1 MQIWIETDIHFLHIH
16 LINTACIKSSRSV
29 ECALRFYRVRGDRAL
44 RAVASTVFL
53 MALWL
58 LMSGVY
64 KPLVIGF
71 GVGSVLL
78 IMVILWRMDR
88 VDGDHVQIR
97 LNPLRFLGYIIWL
110 FGEIAKSNWAVTR
123 VILTPVMPIRQK
135 MLVVPQS
142 QKTDLAQVI
151 FANSITLTPGT
162 ISVETEENGLLV
174 HALSYGP
181 EDDASL
187 ADMDRRV
194 TAVETEGQI

>member
-1 MQIWIETDIHFLHIH
+1 M
-16 LINTACIKSSRSV
+16 C
-29 ECALRFYRVRGDRAL
+29 GDKKLKAI
-44 RAVASTVFL
+44 ASAIFL

-71 GVGSVLL
+71 GLGSVFL
-78 IMVILWRMDR
+78 IMIILWRMDK

-123 VILTPVMPIRQK
+123 VILSPVMQIRQK

-162 ISVETEENGLLV
+162 ITVETEENGLLV
-174 HALSYGP
+174 HALSYCP
-181 EDDASL
+181 EDAASL

-194 TAVETEGQI
+194 SAVETEGLR

>member
-1 MQIWIETDIHFLHIH
+1 M
-16 LINTACIKSSRSV
+16 
-29 ECALRFYRVRGDRAL
+29 
-44 RAVASTVFL
+44 RAVASAVFL

-71 GVGSVLL
+71 GLGSVLL
-78 IMVILWRMDR
+78 ICLVLWRMDK

-97 LNPLRFLGYIIWL
+97 LNPIRFLGYIIWL

-123 VILTPVMPIRQK
+123 VILSPLMPIRQK
-135 MLVVPQS
+135 MFVVPQS

-162 ISVETEENGLLV
+162 ISVETEESGLLV
-174 HALSYGP
+174 HALSYSP

-194 TAVETEGQI
+194 TAVETEEQR

>member
-1 MQIWIETDIHFLHIH
+1 M
-16 LINTACIKSSRSV
+16 C
-29 ECALRFYRVRGDRAL
+29 GDKKLKAI
-44 RAVASTVFL
+44 ASAIFL

-64 KPLVIGF
+64 KSLVIGF
-71 GVGSVLL
+71 GLGSVFL
-78 IMVILWRMDR
+78 IMIILWRMDK

-123 VILTPVMPIRQK
+123 VILSPVMPIRQK

-162 ISVETEENGLLV
+162 ITVETEENGLLV
-174 HALSYGP
+174 HALSYCP

-194 TAVETEGQI
+194 SAVETEGLR

>member
-1 MQIWIETDIHFLHIH
+1 M
-16 LINTACIKSSRSV
+16 K
-29 ECALRFYRVRGDRAL
+29 
-44 RAVASTVFL
+44 AVASAIFL

-64 KPLVIGF
+64 KSLVIGF
-71 GVGSVLL
+71 GLGSVLL
-78 IMVILWRMDR
+78 IMVILWRMDK

-97 LNPLRFLGYIIWL
+97 LNPIRFLGYIIWL

-123 VILTPVMPIRQK
+123 VILAPVMPIRQK
-135 MLVVPQS
+135 MLDVPQS

-162 ISVETEENGLLV
+162 ISVETEESGLLV
-174 HALSYGP
+174 HALSYCP
-181 EDDASL
+181 EDVASL

-194 TAVETEGQI
+194 TAIETEEQR

>member
-1 MQIWIETDIHFLHIH
+1 
-16 LINTACIKSSRSV
+16 
-29 ECALRFYRVRGDRAL
+29 
-44 RAVASTVFL
+44 
-53 MALWL
+53 
-58 LMSGVY
+58 
-64 KPLVIGF
+64 
-71 GVGSVLL
+71 
-78 IMVILWRMDR
+78 MDK

-123 VILTPVMPIRQK
+123 VILSPVMPIRQK

-162 ISVETEENGLLV
+162 ITVETEENGLLV
-174 HALSYGP
+174 HALSYCP

-194 TAVETEGQI
+194 SAVETEGLR

>member
-1 MQIWIETDIHFLHIH
+1 M
-16 LINTACIKSSRSV
+16 K
-29 ECALRFYRVRGDRAL
+29 
-44 RAVASTVFL
+44 AVASAVFL

-71 GVGSVLL
+71 GLGSVLL
-78 IMVILWRMDR
+78 ICLVLWRMDK

-97 LNPLRFLGYIIWL
+97 LNPIKFLGYIIWL

-123 VILTPVMPIRQK
+123 VILSPLMPIRQK
-135 MLVVPQS
+135 MFVVPQS

-162 ISVETEENGLLV
+162 ISVETEESGLLV
-174 HALSYGP
+174 HALSYSP

-194 TAVETEGQI
+194 TAVETEEQR

>member
-1 MQIWIETDIHFLHIH
+1 M
-16 LINTACIKSSRSV
+16 C
-29 ECALRFYRVRGDRAL
+29 GDKKLKAI
-44 RAVASTVFL
+44 ASAIFL

-64 KPLVIGF
+64 KSLVIGF
-71 GVGSVLL
+71 GLGSVFL
-78 IMVILWRMDR
+78 IMIILWRMDK

-123 VILTPVMPIRQK
+123 TILSPVMPIRQK

-162 ISVETEENGLLV
+162 ISVETEDGGLLV
-174 HALSYGP
+174 HALSYCP
-181 EDDASL
+181 DDDASL

-194 TAVETEGQI
+194 TAVETEEQR

>member
-1 MQIWIETDIHFLHIH
+1 M
-16 LINTACIKSSRSV
+16 
-29 ECALRFYRVRGDRAL
+29 
-44 RAVASTVFL
+44 RAVASAVFL

-71 GVGSVLL
+71 GLGSVLL
-78 IMVILWRMDR
+78 ICLVLWRMDK

-97 LNPLRFLGYIIWL
+97 LNPIKFLGYIIWL
-110 FGEIAKSNWAVTR
+110 FGEITKSNWAVTR
-123 VILTPVMPIRQK
+123 VILSPLMPIRQK
-135 MLVVPQS
+135 MFVVPQS

-162 ISVETEENGLLV
+162 ISVETEESGLLV
-174 HALSYGP
+174 HALSYSP

-194 TAVETEGQI
+194 TAVETEEQR

>member
-1 MQIWIETDIHFLHIH
+1 M
-16 LINTACIKSSRSV
+16 C
-29 ECALRFYRVRGDRAL
+29 GDKKLKAI
-44 RAVASTVFL
+44 ASAIFL

-71 GVGSVLL
+71 GLGSVFL
-78 IMVILWRMDR
+78 IMIILWRMDK

-123 VILTPVMPIRQK
+123 VILSPVMLIRQK

-162 ISVETEENGLLV
+162 ITVETEENGPLV
-174 HALSYGP
+174 HALSYCP
-181 EDDASL
+181 EDGASL

-194 TAVETEGQI
+194 SAVETEGLR

>member
-1 MQIWIETDIHFLHIH
+1 M
-16 LINTACIKSSRSV
+16 C
-29 ECALRFYRVRGDRAL
+29 GDKKLKAI
-44 RAVASTVFL
+44 ASAIFL

-58 LMSGVY
+58 LMSAVY

-71 GVGSVLL
+71 GLGSVFL
-78 IMVILWRMDR
+78 IMVILWRMDK

-110 FGEIAKSNWAVTR
+110 FGEIAKSNWAVTH

-151 FANSITLTPGT
+151 FANSIT
-162 ISVETEENGLLV
+162 
-174 HALSYGP
+174 
-181 EDDASL
+181 
-187 ADMDRRV
+187 
-194 TAVETEGQI
+194 

>member
-1 MQIWIETDIHFLHIH
+1 M
-16 LINTACIKSSRSV
+16 C
-29 ECALRFYRVRGDRAL
+29 GDKKLKAI
-44 RAVASTVFL
+44 ASAIFL

-71 GVGSVLL
+71 GLGSVFL
-78 IMVILWRMDR
+78 IMIILWRMDK

-97 LNPLRFLGYIIWL
+97 LNPLRFLGYIIWF

-123 VILTPVMPIRQK
+123 VILSPVMPIRQK
-135 MLVVPQS
+135 MMVVPQS

-174 HALSYGP
+174 HALSYDP

-194 TAVETEGQI
+194 TAVETEEQR

>member
-1 MQIWIETDIHFLHIH
+1 M
-16 LINTACIKSSRSV
+16 
-29 ECALRFYRVRGDRAL
+29 
-44 RAVASTVFL
+44 RAVASAVFL

-71 GVGSVLL
+71 GLGSVLL
-78 IMVILWRMDR
+78 ICLVLWRMDK

-97 LNPLRFLGYIIWL
+97 LNPIKFLGYIIWL

-123 VILTPVMPIRQK
+123 VILSPLMPIRQK
-135 MLVVPQS
+135 MFVVPQS

-162 ISVETEENGLLV
+162 ISVETEESGLLV
-174 HALSYGP
+174 HALSYSP

-187 ADMDRRV
+187 VDMDRRV
-194 TAVETEGQI
+194 TAVETEEQR

>member
-1 MQIWIETDIHFLHIH
+1 M
-16 LINTACIKSSRSV
+16 AK
-29 ECALRFYRVRGDRAL
+29 FYRVCGDRAL
-44 RAVASTVFL
+44 RAVASAVFL

-88 VDGDHVQIR
+88 VDGDRVQIR
-97 LNPLRFLGYIIWL
+97 LNPIRFLGYIIWL
-110 FGEIAKSNWAVTR
+110 FGEIAKSNWSVTR
-123 VILTPVMPIRQK
+123 VILSPLMPIRQK

-162 ISVETEENGLLV
+162 ISVEHEGDEIWV
-174 HALSYGP
+174 HALSYP
-181 EDDASL
+181 EEDLNAL
-187 ADMDRRV
+187 ADMNSRV
-194 TAVETEGQI
+194 SNMERAV

>member
-1 MQIWIETDIHFLHIH
+1 M
-16 LINTACIKSSRSV
+16 
-29 ECALRFYRVRGDRAL
+29 
-44 RAVASTVFL
+44 RAVASAVFL
-53 MALWL
+53 MTLWL

-71 GVGSVLL
+71 GLGSVLL
-78 IMVILWRMDR
+78 ICLVLWRMDK

-97 LNPLRFLGYIIWL
+97 LNPIRFLGYIIWL
-110 FGEIAKSNWAVTR
+110 FGEIAKSNWSVTR
-123 VILTPVMPIRQK
+123 VILSPLMPIRQK

-162 ISVETEENGLLV
+162 ISVETEESGLLV
-174 HALSYGP
+174 HALSYCS

-194 TAVETEGQI
+194 TAVETEGQR

>member
-1 MQIWIETDIHFLHIH
+1 M
-16 LINTACIKSSRSV
+16 
-29 ECALRFYRVRGDRAL
+29 
-44 RAVASTVFL
+44 RAVASAVFL

-64 KPLVIGF
+64 KSLVIGF
-71 GVGSVLL
+71 GLGSVLL
-78 IMVILWRMDR
+78 ICLVLWRMDK

-97 LNPLRFLGYIIWL
+97 LNPIRFLGYIIWL

-123 VILTPVMPIRQK
+123 VILSPLMPIRQK
-135 MLVVPQS
+135 MFVVPQS

-162 ISVETEENGLLV
+162 ISVETEESGLLV
-174 HALSYGP
+174 HALSYSP

-194 TAVETEGQI
+194 TAVETEEQR

>member
-1 MQIWIETDIHFLHIH
+1 M
-16 LINTACIKSSRSV
+16 
-29 ECALRFYRVRGDRAL
+29 
-44 RAVASTVFL
+44 RAVASAVFL

-71 GVGSVLL
+71 GLGSVLL
-78 IMVILWRMDR
+78 ICLVLWRMDK
-88 VDGDHVQIR
+88 VDGDHIQIR
-97 LNPLRFLGYIIWL
+97 LNPIRFLGYIIWL
-110 FGEIAKSNWAVTR
+110 FWEIAKSNWAVTR
-123 VILTPVMPIRQK
+123 VILSPLMPIRQK

-162 ISVETEENGLLV
+162 ISVETEESGLLV
-174 HALSYGP
+174 HALSYCP

-194 TAVETEGQI
+194 TAVETDGQR

>member
-1 MQIWIETDIHFLHIH
+1 V
-16 LINTACIKSSRSV
+16 C
-29 ECALRFYRVRGDRAL
+29 GDKKLKAI
-44 RAVASTVFL
+44 ASAIFL

-64 KPLVIGF
+64 KSLVIGF
-71 GVGSVLL
+71 GLGSVFL
-78 IMVILWRMDR
+78 IMIILWRMDK

-123 VILTPVMPIRQK
+123 VILSPVMPIRQK

-162 ISVETEENGLLV
+162 ITVETEENGLLV
-174 HALSYGP
+174 HALSYCP

-194 TAVETEGQI
+194 SAVETEGLR

>member
-1 MQIWIETDIHFLHIH
+1 M
-16 LINTACIKSSRSV
+16 C
-29 ECALRFYRVRGDRAL
+29 GDKKLKAI
-44 RAVASTVFL
+44 ASAIFL

-71 GVGSVLL
+71 GLGSVFL
-78 IMVILWRMDR
+78 IMIILWRMDK

-123 VILTPVMPIRQK
+123 VILSPVMQIRQK

-162 ISVETEENGLLV
+162 ITVETEENGLLV
-174 HALSYGP
+174 HALSYCP

-187 ADMDRRV
+187 TDMDRRV
-194 TAVETEGQI
+194 SAVETEGLR

>member
-1 MQIWIETDIHFLHIH
+1 M
-16 LINTACIKSSRSV
+16 
-29 ECALRFYRVRGDRAL
+29 
-44 RAVASTVFL
+44 RAVSSTVFL

-71 GVGSVLL
+71 GFGSVLL
-78 IMVILWRMDR
+78 IMIILWRMDR
-88 VDGDHVQIR
+88 VDGDHVQLR
-97 LNPLRFLGYIIWL
+97 LNPLRFLGYMIWL
-110 FGEIAKSNWAVTR
+110 FGEIAKSNWTVTR

-142 QKTDLAQVI
+142 QNTDLAKVI

-162 ISVETEENGLLV
+162 ISVEIEESGLLV
-174 HALSYGP
+174 HALNFSP
-181 EDDASL
+181 EDHASL

-194 TAVETEGQI
+194 TAVETEGHK